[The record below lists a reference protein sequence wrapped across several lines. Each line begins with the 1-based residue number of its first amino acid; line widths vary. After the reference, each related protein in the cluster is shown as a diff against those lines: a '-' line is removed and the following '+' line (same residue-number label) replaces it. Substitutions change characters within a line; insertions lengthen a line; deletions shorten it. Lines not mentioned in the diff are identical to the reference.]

1 MRVPN
6 SLFRDGGN
14 RFGSILYSTQPENGE
29 YIIGVPHVRSITS
42 HFDGKS
48 QSNEPENVS
57 LNRKTHPWTAAYSQ
71 ASDEARAMEDLF
83 YVFIIYPSSPRRL
96 PVLDW
101 E

>member
-1 MRVPN
+1 MGVPN

-57 LNRKTHPWTAAYSQ
+57 LNRKPTHGRQLIRRRQTKQELWKICFT
-71 ASDEARAMEDLF
+71 
-83 YVFIIYPSSPRRL
+83 SS
-96 PVLDW
+96 
-101 E
+101 